1 MRFVTFVF
9 VTLLHLLDLGAM
21 RSSSSYNP
29 TETTRIMFRYVFF
42 LPEEIPVPTLD
53 KVTEWLDVF
62 PTETVK
68 LRCQMQSDG
77 WTFTW
82 YKDTEEVRADD
93 IVKNGTSGS
102 TLSIKSAS
110 ASHRGHYTCSGEMKS
125 RSVSSTHS
133 SEVTLHVYGEIF
145 CLLFTK

>member
-1 MRFVTFVF
+1 MLFVTSVF
-9 VTLLHLLDLGAM
+9 VTLLHLLDLGTM

-29 TETTRIMFRYVFF
+29 TTRIMLQYVFF
-42 LPEEIPVPTLD
+42 LPVEIPVPTLD
-53 KVTEWLDVF
+53 RVTEWLDVF

-68 LRCQMQSDG
+68 LRCQMQSNG

-82 YKDTEEVRADD
+82 YKNTEEVKAYD
-93 IVKNGTSGS
+93 IVKTGTSGS

-133 SEVTLHVYGEIF
+133 SEVTLHIYGEIF